1 MADIY
6 IKDSKG
12 VYKSYQGVSRV
23 GVPARDGEFI
33 IFAEEEE
40 LFNTLINNRYG
51 DAQQENES

>member
-6 IKDSKG
+6 IKDSRG
-12 VYKSYQGVSRV
+12 AYKSYRDVSRV

-40 LFNTLINNRYG
+40 LFDTLINNKYG